1 MTCPNTAE
9 AWWNYLPISPLP
21 PSQLSIYTVT
31 DYTEIRITDQRKII
45 RESGESQ
52 KTSSR
57 QWKNKMTILWTSV
70 YGVLVVEIGLL
81 VVSADIQVHSTK
93 WRGVEGIIE
102 PCSTSWSWLLVLC
115 TMFRLEPF
123 HYVGWIDKW
132 RPFVQHNKLLNLLH
146 NKFYKEQKNVV

>member
-1 MTCPNTAE
+1 M
-9 AWWNYLPISPLP
+9 P

-93 WRGVEGIIE
+93 
-102 PCSTSWSWLLVLC
+102 
-115 TMFRLEPF
+115 
-123 HYVGWIDKW
+123 
-132 RPFVQHNKLLNLLH
+132 
-146 NKFYKEQKNVV
+146 